1 MSPSA
6 QSSEA
11 RRFLYAV
18 KVAELR
24 SAGQM
29 RTSAPT
35 WFVLASLYIRSN
47 MLSISSRPNCFASAV
62 LLFLFISPAIGSN
75 RSSEPKWIR
84 VSSAHFAILTDASE
98 KKGREISLRLEQ
110 MRNIFSQLFLK
121 NKLMLPEPLD
131 VIALQ
136 SDEEYIR
143 VAPLRQGQPI
153 SAPGF
158 FLPGDD
164 RNYIVLDLA
173 AEDSWRAVSH
183 DFARL
188 LLNFNYPPTQDWF
201 DEGFAQY
208 FSSLRLGDNQ
218 AQVGSDPTQRL
229 PWNHALPGHPSADAN
244 SPKSFTELLGRPWLP
259 MQDLFAMRPGTSGY
273 PPMFYAQS
281 WIVMHY
287 LLHQSKLSDAGAYF
301 GLVQIRK
308 VPIEQAIQQAFGMS
322 AAQFGQAVQDY
333 FHSFPPASQAQPK
346 PGATGAGGQLTQFPP
361 PLGPLDVGGSV
372 QEVPDAQAQ
381 ALVAEMS
388 VRLPEH
394 RDQAEKN
401 LETIIA
407 DPKTDNVIAHRALAW
422 TRMERKE
429 FDQAN
434 EELARAREL
443 DAKDMWTHYY
453 LALVKFRAAQLEQKP
468 IEGVSNMIQDLV
480 FVVDKEPDLAEAH
493 NMLAMARL
501 QGGGVHSAT
510 EAIKVA
516 IQLSPRSDQYL
527 LNLAQ
532 IDLAGKKWD
541 DATPLLERLKDN
553 SNTKIAQAA
562 RKNLDDLPTLKKYG
576 VLPEQK
582 ASRMDPAAAVSSV
595 PEHDADDA
603 SSAQGEAAP
612 AEPVPDRR
620 KVQFVR
626 GRLVKVDCSQNP
638 GAILTVRTNSRTLR
652 LRTDN
657 YKSLLLVGADE
668 FSCDWTDRAVIA
680 NYKAGG
686 KADGDLV
693 SVEVQ

>member
-1 MSPSA
+1 MPSISFHPRWILSAVFFFALTSPSFG
-6 QSSEA
+6 SA
-11 RRFLYAV
+11 RDS
-18 KVAELR
+18 K
-24 SAGQM
+24 
-29 RTSAPT
+29 
-35 WFVLASLYIRSN
+35 
-47 MLSISSRPNCFASAV
+47 
-62 LLFLFISPAIGSN
+62 
-75 RSSEPKWIR
+75 PKWIR
-84 VSSAHFAILTDASE
+84 ISSAHFSILTDAGE
-98 KKGREISLRLEQ
+98 KKGREASLRLEQ

-121 NKLMLPEPLD
+121 TKLHLSESLD

-188 LLNFNYPPTQDWF
+188 LLNFNYPPTQEWF

-208 FSSLRLGDNQ
+208 FSSLRLGDTQ
-218 AQVGSDPTQRL
+218 AQVGGDPTQSL
-229 PWNHALPGHPSADAN
+229 PWSHALPGQ
-244 SPKSFTELLGRPWLP
+244 SFTELLAGPWLSMP
-259 MQDLFAMRPGTSGY
+259 ELFAMRPGPAGY

-287 LLHQSKLSDAGAYF
+287 LLHQDKLSDAGAYF

-308 VPIEQAIQQAFGMS
+308 VPVEQAIQQAFGMS
-322 AAQFGQAVQDY
+322 AAQFELAVKDY
-333 FHSFPPASQAQPK
+333 FHSFPPSSQAQPR
-346 PGATGAGGQLTQFPP
+346 PGATSSGGQLSQLPP
-361 PLGPLDVGGSV
+361 PLGPLDVAASV
-372 QEVPDAQAQ
+372 QDVVDAQAV
-381 ALVAEMS
+381 ALVSEMA

-394 RDQAEKN
+394 RDEGVKN

-422 TRMERKE
+422 VRMERKE
-429 FDQAN
+429 FDQAD
-434 EELARAREL
+434 EELARAREI
-443 DAKDMWTHYY
+443 DSKDTWTRYY
-453 LALVKFRAAQLEQKP
+453 LALMKFRAAQAGQKP

-480 FVVDKEPDLAEAH
+480 FVVDKEPDFAEAH
-493 NMLAMARL
+493 NMLALARL

-516 IQLSPRSDQYL
+516 IQLSPRSEQYL

-541 DATPLLERLKDN
+541 DATPLLERLKDS
-553 SNTKIAQAA
+553 SNPKIAQTA
-562 RKNLDDLPTLKKYG
+562 RKNLEDLPTLKKYG
-576 VLPEQK
+576 VLPQQN
-582 ASRMDPAAAVSSV
+582 ASQTGPATAVSSV
-595 PEHDADDA
+595 PEHDAEDA
-603 SSAQGEAAP
+603 NSTQSEAAP

-626 GRLVKVDCSQNP
+626 GRLIKVDCSPNP
-638 GAILTVRTNSRTLR
+638 GAILTVRTNSRTLK

>member
-1 MSPSA
+1 MPRIRLL
-6 QSSEA
+6 A
-11 RRFLYAV
+11 RCLFL
-18 KVAELR
+18 
-24 SAGQM
+24 
-29 RTSAPT
+29 
-35 WFVLASLYIRSN
+35 
-47 MLSISSRPNCFASAV
+47 AV
-62 LLFLFISPAIGSN
+62 LLFSVPASSVASTRN
-75 RSSEPKWIR
+75 SEPKWIR
-84 VSSAHFAILTDASE
+84 VSSAHFSVLTDTNE

-110 MRNIFSQLFLK
+110 MRDIFSQLFLK
-121 NKLMLPEPLD
+121 GKLQLPEPLD

-158 FLPGDD
+158 FLHGDD

-173 AEDSWRAVSH
+173 AEDSWRAISH
-183 DFARL
+183 DLARL
-188 LLNFNYPPTQDWF
+188 LLSFNYPPTQEWF

-218 AQVGSDPTQRL
+218 AQVGGDPTQSL
-229 PWNHALPGHPSADAN
+229 PWSHALPGQSSADAN
-244 SPKSFTELLGRPWLP
+244 LPKSFTELLNRPWLP
-259 MQDLFAMRPGTSGY
+259 MPELFTMRPGGAGY
-273 PPMFYAQS
+273 PPMFFAQS

-287 LLHQSKLSDAGAYF
+287 LLHQNKLSDAGAYF

-308 VPIEQAIQQAFGMS
+308 VPVEQAIQQAFGVS
-322 AAQFGQAVQDY
+322 AAQFEEAVKDY
-333 FHSFPPASQAQPK
+333 FHWFPPSAAAQPR
-346 PGATGAGGQLTQFPP
+346 PGATSSGGPLSQFPP
-361 PLGPLDVGGSV
+361 LRPLDVAGSV
-372 QEVPDAQAQ
+372 QDVVDAQAQ

-394 RDQAEKN
+394 RDQGEKT

-407 DPKTDNVIAHRALAW
+407 DPKADNVIAHRALAW
-422 TRMERKE
+422 VRMEKKE
-429 FDQAN
+429 FDQAD

-443 DAKDMWTHYY
+443 DGKDTWTHYY
-453 LALVKFRAAQLEQKP
+453 LALVKFRAAQLGQKP

-493 NMLAMARL
+493 NMLALARL

-516 IQLSPRSDQYL
+516 IQLSPRNEQYV

-541 DATPLLERLKDN
+541 DATPLLERLKDS
-553 SNTKIAQAA
+553 SNPHIAQTA
-562 RKNLDDLPTLKKYG
+562 RKNLEDLPTLKKYG
-576 VLPEQK
+576 VLPQQSQSQ
-582 ASRMDPAAAVSSV
+582 AGPANPAPTAPRTATDS
-595 PEHDADDA
+595 DADDA
-603 SSAQGEAAP
+603 SSAQNEAVP
-612 AEPVPDRR
+612 SEPVPDRR

-626 GRLVKVDCSQNP
+626 GKLMKVDCSQNP
-638 GAILTVRTNSRTLR
+638 AAILTVRTSSRTMR
-652 LRTDN
+652 LRTDD
-657 YKSLLLVGADE
+657 YKSLLLVGADQ
-668 FSCDWTDRAVIA
+668 FSCDWTDRAVVA

>member
-1 MSPSA
+1 MPSLCFHPRWILSAVFFFAFTSPSFG
-6 QSSEA
+6 SA
-11 RRFLYAV
+11 RDS
-18 KVAELR
+18 K
-24 SAGQM
+24 
-29 RTSAPT
+29 
-35 WFVLASLYIRSN
+35 
-47 MLSISSRPNCFASAV
+47 
-62 LLFLFISPAIGSN
+62 
-75 RSSEPKWIR
+75 PKWIR
-84 VSSAHFAILTDASE
+84 ISSAHFSILTDANE
-98 KKGREISLRLEQ
+98 KKGRETSLRLEQ
-110 MRNIFSQLFLK
+110 MRNMFSQLFRK
-121 NKLMLPEPLD
+121 SKLQMPEPLD

-164 RNYIVLDLA
+164 RNYVVLDLT

-188 LLNFNYPPTQDWF
+188 LLNFNYPPTQEWF

-208 FSSLRLGDNQ
+208 FSSLRLSDTQ
-218 AQVGSDPTQRL
+218 AQVGDDPTQSR
-229 PWNHALPGHPSADAN
+229 PWNHALPGQ
-244 SPKSFTELLGRPWLP
+244 SFMELLGRPWLP
-259 MQDLFAMRPGTSGY
+259 IPELFTMRPGPSGY
-273 PPMFYAQS
+273 PPIFYAQS

-287 LLHQSKLSDAGAYF
+287 LLHQDKLSDAGAYF

-308 VPIEQAIQQAFGMS
+308 VPVEQAVQQAFGMS
-322 AAQFGQAVQDY
+322 AAQFEQAVRDY
-333 FHSFPPASQAQPK
+333 FHSLPPSSPGQPK
-346 PGATGAGGQLTQFPP
+346 PGAASPGGKSSQLPP
-361 PLGPLDVGGSV
+361 PLGPLDVAASAQDV
-372 QEVPDAQAQ
+372 VDAQAE
-381 ALVAEMS
+381 ALVAEMAL
-388 VRLPEH
+388 RLPEH
-394 RDQAEKN
+394 RDQGVKN
-401 LETIIA
+401 LEAVMA
-407 DPKTDNVIAHRALAW
+407 DPKADNVVAHRAMAW
-422 TRMERKE
+422 VHMERTE
-429 FDQAN
+429 FDQAD

-443 DAKDMWTHYY
+443 DGKDTWTHYY
-453 LALVKFRAAQLEQKP
+453 LALGKFRASQTSQKP

-480 FVVDKEPDLAEAH
+480 LVVDKEPDFAEAH
-493 NMLAMARL
+493 NMLALARL
-501 QGGGVHSAT
+501 QGGGVHSAA

-516 IQLSPRSDQYL
+516 IQLSPRSEQYL

-541 DATPLLERLKDN
+541 DATPLLERLKDS
-553 SNTKIAQAA
+553 SNPKIAQTA
-562 RKNLDDLPTLKKYG
+562 RKNLEDLPTLRKYG
-576 VLPEQK
+576 VLPQK
-582 ASRMDPAAAVSSV
+582 NESQTGPATAVSSV
-595 PEHDADDA
+595 SEHDADDA
-603 SSAQGEAAP
+603 NSTQSEAAP

-626 GRLVKVDCSQNP
+626 GRLIKVDCSLNP
-638 GAILTVRTNSRTLR
+638 GAILTVRTSSRTLK